1 VILTF
6 IVGFVIAW
14 LFGWLPP
21 SFVVPALFILGFVA
35 RVAPRRDRGR
45 ARRRGGYVKPPASLT
60 QNPAT
65 IPPQSER
72 VATGSFSSSSALG
85 TAWEGEVIPP
95 TPAEMSRLIALGW
108 FGNAMGV
115 PGASGVPHGDAA

>member
-1 VILTF
+1 MILAF

-21 SFVVPALFILGFVA
+21 SFVVPALFILGFIA
-35 RVAPRRDRGR
+35 RAAPRRDRGQS
-45 ARRRGGYVKPPASLT
+45 RRRGGYVKPPASLT
-60 QNPAT
+60 QNPGTTPPRSEPAAT
-65 IPPQSER
+65 
-72 VATGSFSSSSALG
+72 VYSSSLSARG
-85 TAWEGEVIPP
+85 TAWEDEVIPP

-108 FGNAMGV
+108 FGNATGV